1 MTKMT
6 KHSIVSALLAVLTF
20 TSATLLG
27 AAPSDAAVIDRIV
40 ARVNDEIITLY
51 ELEKAA
57 TPFLLQ
63 NGMDPSV
70 LEDPE
75 RRPEVLEKV
84 LDELVN
90 RELLLQEAAKLDL
103 KITDEEVDQWLAY
116 TRKQQGVS
124 EKQFKQLI
132 SQYGMEYSEYREMI
146 RQNLL
151 KLRIVKVKVGSQVS
165 VSEKELDQE
174 FRARYGE
181 EIGREKYIDVRHILI
196 RPESNSKEALAAA
209 RSTARS
215 LRQRV
220 MSGETFEDVARDASM
235 GPSAKKGGFLG
246 TFRRGELS
254 DPAFEEAA
262 FALEEDEVSGVVE
275 SKFGF
280 HVIKV
285 DNVEL
290 KKDMDMEERKAK
302 LRAQM
307 QQAAVQE
314 QLDSYLDNL
323 KARSFVRVDYEPT
336 RDD

>member
-1 MTKMT
+1 MRPT
-6 KHSIVSALLAVLTF
+6 KHIIVSILLAGLTLVGGL
-20 TSATLLG
+20 TIG
-27 AAPSDAAVIDRIV
+27 ASEVDAKIIDRIV

-70 LEDPE
+70 LEDPDQ
-75 RRPEVLEKV
+75 RPEVLSNV

-90 RELLLQEAAKLDL
+90 RELLLQEADKLDL
-103 KITDEEVDQWLAY
+103 KVTDKEVDQWLAY

-124 EKQFKQLI
+124 KEQFKQLI
-132 SQYGMEYSEYREMI
+132 SQYGMKYSEYREMI

-165 VSEKELDQE
+165 VSEKEVQRE
-174 FRARYGE
+174 FEKRFGDE
-181 EIGREKYIDVRHILI
+181 VGREKYIDVRHILI
-196 RPESNSKEALAAA
+196 RPDSNSKEALAAA
-209 RSTARS
+209 QSTARS
-215 LRQRV
+215 LRQRLLN
-220 MSGETFEDVARDASM
+220 GEKFEDVARDASM

-254 DPAFEEAA
+254 DPAFEQAA
-262 FALEEDEVSGVVE
+262 FNLEEGEISDVVE

-285 DNVEL
+285 DSVDY
-290 KKDMDMEERKAK
+290 KKDMDLEERKAK
-302 LRAQM
+302 LRAEM
-307 QQAAVQE
+307 QQAAVEE
-314 QLDSYLDNL
+314 QLEAYLENL
-323 KARSFVRVDYEPT
+323 RARSFVRVDYEPAT
-336 RDD
+336 DR